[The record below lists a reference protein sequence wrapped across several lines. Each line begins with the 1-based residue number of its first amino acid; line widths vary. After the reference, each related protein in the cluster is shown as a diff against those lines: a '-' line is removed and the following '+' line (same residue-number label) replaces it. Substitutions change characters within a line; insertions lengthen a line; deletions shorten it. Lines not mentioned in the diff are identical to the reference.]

1 MNGSGSEGERSSG
14 VPMKRPRL
22 ISSWLIQAFIVVVI
36 VASLMAILSPAV
48 NRSPHGARCS
58 TCASNLKQ
66 IGFAMKQYMQ
76 EYDEHLPPLTNGQQ
90 ANGKTQSW
98 RNALQPFIKNVDL
111 WKCAENP
118 VAKGDTLAADGL
130 PLGYD
135 VIVGGPIRGGKPL
148 KMSAIKSP
156 SSTISV
162 FEKNGDNAQA
172 QQIGALWNK
181 DDGDENWT
189 NILYA
194 GHLGG
199 TNYLFV
205 DGHVKFM
212 RPMTVIA
219 DKVNRWNVNNKAP
232 VSPRALQKLKAA
244 QHTFD

>member
-1 MNGSGSEGERSSG
+1 VLFFGS
-14 VPMKRPRL
+14 L
-22 ISSWLIQAFIVVVI
+22 FLAIVW
-36 VASLMAILSPAV
+36 PTD
-48 NRSPHGARCS
+48 HGARHS
-58 TCASNLKQ
+58 ARRASCASNLKQ
-66 IGFAMKQYMQ
+66 IGWAMRQYMQ
-76 EYDEHLPPLTNGQQ
+76 EYDEHLPSLTNGHQ
-90 ANGKTQSW
+90 ADGKTQSW
-98 RNALQPFIKNVDL
+98 RSSLQPFMKNVDL
-111 WKCAENP
+111 WKCPENP
-118 VAKGDTLAADGL
+118 VAKSDTLAIDGL

-172 QQIGALWNK
+172 QQIGALWDK

>member
-48 NRSPHGARCS
+48 NRSPHGARRS

-66 IGFAMKQYMQ
+66 IGFAMKQYMS

-90 ANGKTQSW
+90 ADGKTQSW
-98 RNALQPFIKNVDL
+98 RSSLQPFMKNVDL

-135 VIVGGPIRGGKPL
+135 VIVSGPIRVGKPL
-148 KMSAIKSP
+148 QISAIKSP
-156 SSTISV
+156 SATFLA

-172 QQIGALWNK
+172 QQIGALWDK

-194 GHLGG
+194 GHLD
-199 TNYLFV
+199 TSNYLFV
-205 DGHVKFM
+205 DGHVKAM
-212 RPMTVIA
+212 RPLATITN
-219 DKVNRWNVNNKAP
+219 KINRWNINNKAP
-232 VSPRALQKLKAA
+232 VSPRALAKLNAA